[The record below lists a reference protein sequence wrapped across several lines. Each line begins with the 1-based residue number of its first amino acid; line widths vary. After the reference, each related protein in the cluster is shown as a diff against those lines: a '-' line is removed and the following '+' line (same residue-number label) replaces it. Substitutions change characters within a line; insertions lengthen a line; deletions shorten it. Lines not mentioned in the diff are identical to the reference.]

1 MQGRIDTRKLLIRML
16 TLSLHVKQGQLISE
30 SGTMSG
36 GGGRPSRGRM
46 ALGSAAPRG
55 NADAEA
61 AQKELKQAEKQLE
74 ALTQVIGLI
83 CIIQCVYYSPHSV
96 LFWWITNAT

>member
-1 MQGRIDTRKLLIRML
+1 MWDLQGTIGKDAYLP
-16 TLSLHVKQGQLISE
+16 TLSPGTKQGQLISE

-61 AQKELKQAEKQLE
+61 VQKELKQAEKLLE
-74 ALTQVIGLI
+74 ALTQVSCFLLMH
-83 CIIQCVYYSPHSV
+83 CLYQSLNLTHSSSC
-96 LFWWITNAT
+96 L